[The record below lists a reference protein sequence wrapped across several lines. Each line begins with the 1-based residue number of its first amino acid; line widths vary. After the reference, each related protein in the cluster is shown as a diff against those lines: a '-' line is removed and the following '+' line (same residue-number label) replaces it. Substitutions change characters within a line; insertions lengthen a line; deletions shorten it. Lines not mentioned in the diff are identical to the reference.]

1 MLLIARKNLFSER
14 MRLCISVGGVAL
26 AVFLISLLL
35 SLYRGWEEKVG
46 GFVENSNVDMWIA
59 SEGAQDFLA
68 AASLLPTEGDNA
80 VQARNYLNSNQSV
93 ETWSPL
99 IVRSMEGVRVV
110 KLSPTKERVGK
121 KMDIHFIGFDPT
133 TRLGGP
139 IEVVTG
145 RVPALDDL
153 DRPSESGG
161 WGRDTPGD
169 GEVIIDQALGKRYGI
184 QVRDVL
190 RAGGRDWK
198 VVGMSKGGDFVA
210 TQTVF
215 VSHQQ
220 AQEALSMTG
229 ITTFY
234 VLQLTPDADPVKFKT
249 DLEILASQIVVHT
262 REEFAAQTR
271 RRVLSDVL
279 PILFVVLA
287 LAFIVG
293 LAVAGLTIY
302 TATIEKTR
310 EFGILKAVGFRNGY
324 LYRLVFEQSVV
335 TSLLG
340 FLVGMGMTLLLGP
353 FAADLVPQ
361 FVLFTRWQDVLV
373 VAGVTVG
380 MALIAG
386 YIPVRRLA
394 AIDPVSVFKG

>member
-14 MRLCISVGGVAL
+14 MRLFISVGGVAL

-46 GFVENSNVDMWIA
+46 GFVEDSNVDVWIA

-68 AASLLPTEGDNA
+68 AASLLPTEGDEA
-80 VQARNYLNSNQSV
+80 VRAMNYLNGNQSV
-93 ETWSPL
+93 ESWSPL
-99 IVRSMEGVRVV
+99 IVRSMEGVRVE
-110 KLSPTKERVGK
+110 KLTPTKERLGK
-121 KMDIHFIGFDPT
+121 KMDIHFIGFDPA

-139 IEVVTG
+139 VEVVEG
-145 RVPALDDL
+145 
-153 DRPSESGG
+153 S
-161 WGRDTPGD
+161 DTPD
-169 GEVIIDQALGKRYGI
+169 TGEVIIDEALSKRYGI
-184 QVRDVL
+184 RVRDVL
-190 RAGGRDWK
+190 RAGGKDWK
-198 VVGMSKGGDFVA
+198 VVGKSKGGDFVA

-234 VLQLTPDADPVKFKT
+234 VLRLESNADPVKFAEE
-249 DLEILASQIVVHT
+249 LEKLTPQIVVHT

-271 RRVLSDVL
+271 DRVLSDVL

-287 LAFIVG
+287 VAFIVG

-324 LYRLVFEQSVV
+324 LYRLVFEQSAV

-340 FLVGMGMTLLLGP
+340 FLVGIGLTFLIGP
-353 FAADLVPQ
+353 FASDLVPQ

-373 VAGVTVG
+373 VAGVTMG
-380 MALIAG
+380 MAVIAG

-394 AIDPVSVFKG
+394 AIDPVSVFKA

>member
-14 MRLCISVGGVAL
+14 LRLCISVGGVAL

-80 VQARNYLNSNQSV
+80 VQATNYLNSNQAV

-121 KMDIHFIGFDPT
+121 RMDIHFIGFDPT

-139 IEVVTG
+139 IEVVEG
-145 RVPALDDL
+145 
-153 DRPSESGG
+153 SN
-161 WGRDTPGD
+161 TPGD

-184 QVRDVL
+184 RVRDLL
-190 RAGGRDWK
+190 RAGGKDWK

-234 VLQLTPDADPVKFKT
+234 VLQLTPNADPVKFKT
-249 DLEILASQIVVHT
+249 DLEILSSQIVVHT
-262 REEFAAQTR
+262 REDFAEQTR

-324 LYRLVFEQSVV
+324 LYRLVFEQSAV
-335 TSLLG
+335 TAFLG
-340 FLVGMGMTLLLGP
+340 FLVGMGLTLLLGP
-353 FAADLVPQ
+353 FASDLVPQ

-373 VAGVTVG
+373 VAGVTMG
-380 MALIAG
+380 MAIIAG

>member
-14 MRLCISVGGVAL
+14 MRLFISVGGVAL

-46 GFVENSNVDMWIA
+46 GFVEDSNVDVWIA

-68 AASLLPTEGDNA
+68 AASLLPTEGDEA
-80 VQARNYLNSNQSV
+80 VRAMKYLNGNQSV
-93 ETWSPL
+93 KSWSPL
-99 IVRSMEGVRVV
+99 IVRSMEGVRVE
-110 KLSPTKERVGK
+110 KLTPTKERLGK
-121 KMDIHFIGFDPT
+121 KMDIHFIGFDPV

-139 IEVVTG
+139 VEVIEG
-145 RVPALDDL
+145 
-153 DRPSESGG
+153 S
-161 WGRDTPGD
+161 DTPD
-169 GEVIIDQALGKRYGI
+169 TGEVIIDEALSKRYGI
-184 QVRDVL
+184 RVRDVL
-190 RAGGRDWK
+190 RAGGKDWK
-198 VVGMSKGGDFVA
+198 VVGKSKGGDFVA

-215 VSHQQ
+215 VNHQQ

-234 VLQLTPDADPVKFKT
+234 VLRLEPNADPVKFAEE
-249 DLEILASQIVVHT
+249 LEKLTPEIVAHT

-271 RRVLSDVL
+271 DHVLSDVL

-287 LAFIVG
+287 VAFIVG

-324 LYRLVFEQSVV
+324 LYRLVFEQSAV

-340 FLVGMGMTLLLGP
+340 FLVGIGLTFLIGP
-353 FAADLVPQ
+353 FASDLVPQ

-373 VAGVTVG
+373 VASVTMG
-380 MALIAG
+380 MAVIAG

-394 AIDPVSVFKG
+394 AIDPVSVFKA

>member
-14 MRLCISVGGVAL
+14 LRLCISVGGVAL
-26 AVFLISLLL
+26 AVFLISMLL

-80 VQARNYLNSNQSV
+80 VQARNYLNSSQAV

-139 IEVVTG
+139 IDVVAG
-145 RVPALDDL
+145 
-153 DRPSESGG
+153 S
-161 WGRDTPGD
+161 DTPGD

-184 QVRDVL
+184 RVRDLL
-190 RAGGRDWK
+190 RAGGKDWK

-234 VLQLTPDADPVKFKT
+234 VLQLTPNADPVKFKT
-249 DLEILASQIVVHT
+249 DLEILSSQIVVHT
-262 REEFAAQTR
+262 REDFAAQTR

-324 LYRLVFEQSVV
+324 LYRLVFEQSAV
-335 TSLLG
+335 TAFLG
-340 FLVGMGMTLLLGP
+340 FLVGMGLTLVLGP
-353 FAADLVPQ
+353 FASDLVPQ

-373 VAGVTVG
+373 VAGVTMG
-380 MALIAG
+380 MAIIAG

>member
-14 MRLCISVGGVAL
+14 LRLFISVGGVAL
-26 AVFLISLLL
+26 AVLLISLLL

-46 GFVENSNVDMWIA
+46 GFVENSNVDVWIA

-68 AASLLPTEGDNA
+68 AASLLPTEGDDA
-80 VQARNYLNSNQSV
+80 QRAQGYLNGNKSIES
-93 ETWSPL
+93 WSPM

-139 IEVVTG
+139 IEVIEG
-145 RVPALDDL
+145 
-153 DRPSESGG
+153 S
-161 WGRDTPGD
+161 DTPGE
-169 GEVIIDQALGKRYGI
+169 GEVIIDQALSKRYGV
-184 QVRDVL
+184 QVGDVL

-198 VVGMSKGGDFVA
+198 VVGKSKGGDFVV

-215 VSHQQ
+215 VNHQQ
-220 AQEALSMTG
+220 AQEALGMTG

-234 VLQLTPDADPVKFKT
+234 VLGLKPDADPAKLKE
-249 DLEILASQIVVHT
+249 DLQILSSQIVLHT
-262 REEFAAQTR
+262 REEFAASTR
-271 RRVLSDVL
+271 ERALSDVL

-287 LAFIVG
+287 LSFIVG

-302 TATIEKTR
+302 TATIEKSR
-310 EFGILKAVGFRNGY
+310 EFGILKAVGFRNSY
-324 LYRLVFEQSVV
+324 LYRLVFEQSAV
-335 TSLLG
+335 TALLG
-340 FLVGMGMTLLLGP
+340 FLVGIGLTLLVGP
-353 FAADLVPQ
+353 FASDVVPQ

-373 VAGVTVG
+373 VAGLTVG